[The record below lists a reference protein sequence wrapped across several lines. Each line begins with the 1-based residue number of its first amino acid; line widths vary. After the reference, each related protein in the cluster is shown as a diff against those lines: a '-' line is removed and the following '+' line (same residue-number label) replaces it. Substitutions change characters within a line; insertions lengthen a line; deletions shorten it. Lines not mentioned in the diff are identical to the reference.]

1 MDDQFPWRMEAHMF
15 KSRWHWKLILAG
27 VALNTIAV
35 IVRIDFTSPS
45 RPEWSLFGQDELPTT
60 IEMYGAKAAILAIV
74 GAATLFIAFIP
85 TDNSRVSRIV
95 DLLVRIVGAVAVATM
110 GWFWLLSVTNGS
122 PTPYIV
128 AIVPASLLFVLGFA
142 ITSVIRY
149 AYSLDTKQKKETG
162 RAKLG
167 WETVI
172 MALVLLLV
180 FVLTLGTIAYLPSW
194 LF

>member
-1 MDDQFPWRMEAHMF
+1 MF

-27 VALNTIAV
+27 VAFNTIAV
-35 IVRIDFTSPS
+35 IVLIDFTSPS

-85 TDNSRVSRIV
+85 TDNSRASRIV
-95 DLLVRIVGAVAVATM
+95 DLLVRIVGAVAVVTT
-110 GWFWLLSVTNGS
+110 GWFWLLSATNGS

-128 AIVPASLLFVLGFA
+128 AIVPASLLFVFGLA
-142 ITSVIRY
+142 TTSVLRY
-149 AYSLDTKQKKETG
+149 AYTLDTKQMKKTG

-172 MALVLLLV
+172 MTLILLLV
-180 FVLTLGTIAYLPSW
+180 FVLTFGTIAYLPSR